1 MWSSSLFRW
10 CSSSSASRSMRAAT
24 SSPGRLSV
32 MAPAFPAGPLPTPR
46 RAAQRPGPGPPSR
59 QRPNTIGPMASETSP
74 EAPTAPG
81 AVRIQRALL
90 SVSDKRGIVDFARGL
105 NELGVEIVSTGG
117 TATALTEAGLSVR
130 AIDDFTGFPEI
141 MDGRVKTLHPKL
153 YAGLLAVR
161 DNPAHLEQADANDI
175 EFVDL
180 VCVNLYPFERTAARR
195 GASEQEVIENI
206 DIGGPTMIRA
216 AAKNYAYAAVVTS
229 PESYDAIIEE
239 LRDAG
244 GTLSMPTRESLA
256 AEAFAYTA
264 RYDTAIAR
272 WFAEKRE
279 DFPPLFIRAYEK
291 VVDLPYGENP
301 HQRAAFYAQ
310 VGTRMNVLS
319 QVKQHHGKQISYNNI
334 LDLDSARMMVRD
346 FEVPACAIVKH
357 NNPCG
362 AALGATIEQAYANAF
377 ACDPMSAYGGIIAL
391 NRKVDKA
398 TAERLH
404 QQFIEV
410 LIAPGYDDD
419 ALAVLTQKQNIRILE
434 DQERRLPALGE
445 PDVRQVTGGLLI
457 QDRDNSRDEREDMD
471 VVTDRRPSERE
482 WADLLFAWRVSR
494 HVKSNAI
501 VIARDLAT
509 LGIGA
514 GQMSRVD
521 SVRLSV
527 EKSQAETLQ
536 GASLASDAFFPF
548 ADSPELAIQAGVT
561 AIIQPGGSVRDD
573 EVVAAA
579 QAAGVAMVFTKRRH
593 FRH

>member
-1 MWSSSLFRW
+1 
-10 CSSSSASRSMRAAT
+10 
-24 SSPGRLSV
+24 
-32 MAPAFPAGPLPTPR
+32 
-46 RAAQRPGPGPPSR
+46 
-59 QRPNTIGPMASETSP
+59 MASETSP
-74 EAPTAPG
+74 GARTAPG

-105 NELGVEIVSTGG
+105 AELGVELVSTGG
-117 TATALTEAGLSVR
+117 TASALQEAGLEVR

-161 DNPAHLEQADANDI
+161 DNDEHLAQADEQGI

-180 VCVNLYPFERTAARR
+180 VCVNLYPFERTAGAR
-195 GASEQEVIENI
+195 GASEADVIENI
-206 DIGGPTMIRA
+206 DIGGPTMVRA
-216 AAKNYAYAAVVTS
+216 AAKNHAYAAVVVK
-229 PESYDAIIEE
+229 PESYDAVLEE

-272 WFAEKRE
+272 WFAEKSD
-279 DFPPLFIRAYEK
+279 DFPPLFVRAFEK

-310 VGTRMNVLS
+310 VGERMNVLS

-334 LDLDSARMMVRD
+334 LDLDSARAIVRD

-362 AALGATIEQAYANAF
+362 ASLGTSAQQAYEQAF
-377 ACDPMSAYGGIIAL
+377 ACDPVSAYGGVIAL
-391 NRKVDKA
+391 NRRVDRA

-410 LIAPGYDDD
+410 LIAPAYDDD
-419 ALAVLTQKQNIRILE
+419 ALEVLTQKQNIRILE

-445 PDVRQVTGGLLI
+445 PEIRQVTGGLLV
-457 QDRDNSRDEREDMD
+457 QDRDSARDDRDGME
-471 VVTDRRPSERE
+471 VVTTRRPTEAE
-482 WADLLFAWRVSR
+482 WSDLVFAWRIAK

-501 VIARDLAT
+501 VLARGLAT
-509 LGIGA
+509 VGVGA

-521 SVRLSV
+521 SVRLAV
-527 EKSQAETLQ
+527 EKAQVDDLAGSV
-536 GASLASDAFFPF
+536 LASDAFFPF
-548 ADSPELAIQAGVT
+548 ADGPALAIEAGVT
-561 AIIQPGGSVRDD
+561 AVIQPGGSVRDH

-579 QAAGVAMVFTKRRH
+579 DEAGVAMVFTQRRH